1 MSGSA
6 ISREYHYAAWLAL
19 GEVVGSFLGM
29 LSLLIVLLVIAAIFG
44 VFGYGQPWG
53 GARSWSPLGIVLVI
67 LLVLALTGNL
77 GSFDHGRFR
86 L

>member
-1 MSGSA
+1 MSGRA
-6 ISREYHYAAWLAL
+6 ICREYHYAAWLAL

-67 LLVLALTGNL
+67 LLILWLTGNL
-77 GSFDHGRFR
+77 GPVEHLR
-86 L
+86 LR